1 MENKRDLLLNV
12 LNNKE
17 VSRIPVGF
25 WWHFVNKHD
34 EFTALTDPTVIERTI
49 EGTKKLYDELNP
61 DFVKIM
67 SDGFFGHPAIME
79 NDIKNIEDIKK
90 IKSIGQDHIW
100 YDKQVEMVNELV
112 DYFNNEVMSFY
123 SIFSPLNYIRLYLI
137 NYKNEPDL
145 FVNLFLEDPDA
156 MLDAAMEISKDLA
169 ILINKLKEE
178 TSIDGIFYSVQSLQ
192 SKSHGKDFHDKYVKP
207 SDLSVLDMIN
217 NNWDNN
223 LLHIC
228 GYGKYTNDLSLYS
241 DYKAKA
247 YNWAIYTEN
256 VSLSEGKKLFNDA
269 CIIGGFDNSLGS
281 TLDTGSREEVDN
293 IIKSVINEV
302 GKKGLIIGADCTIPL
317 EVGHRRYKLVQ
328 ELTTQNS

>member
-1 MENKRDLLLNV
+1 MEDKRELLLAA
-12 LNNKE
+12 LNNNE

-34 EFTALTDPTVIERTI
+34 EFTALSDPTVIERNI

-61 DFVKIM
+61 DFVKLM
-67 SDGFFGHPAIME
+67 SDGFFGHPFIME
-79 NDIKNIEDIKK
+79 NDIKDIDDIRR
-90 IKSIGQDHIW
+90 IKSIGDTHEW
-100 YDKQVEMVNELV
+100 YDAQISMVNEMVN
-112 DYFNNEVMSFY
+112 YFNNDRMSFY

-145 FVNLFLEDPDA
+145 FVRLFLEDPEA
-156 MLDAAMEISKDLA
+156 MYNASMEIAKDIITLVH
-169 ILINKLKEE
+169 KLKSE
-178 TSIDGIFYSVQSLQ
+178 TNIDGIFYSVQSLQ
-192 SKSHGKDFHDKYVKP
+192 SKSKGKDFHDKYVSP
-207 SDLSVLDMIN
+207 SDKTVLEEIN
-217 NNWDNN
+217 RNWDNN

-228 GYGKYTNDLSLYS
+228 GYGQYTNDLTYYK

-247 YNWAIYTEN
+247 YNWAIYTED

-281 TLDTGSREEVDN
+281 VLDIGTKNEVDG
-293 IIKSVINEV
+293 IIKSVIDEV

-317 EVGHRRYKLVQ
+317 EVGHRRYNLVRD
-328 ELTTQNS
+328 LARI